1 MAREA
6 NFPKNVV
13 WEINKGDFVRIRGL
27 DSLGK
32 VIGSY
37 GIIVGHKRMHQQWKF
52 PCIEVYNMDTN
63 RIETQVADALEII
76 SRAS

>member
-1 MAREA
+1 MAGEA
-6 NFPKNVV
+6 DFPENVE
-13 WEINKGDFVRIRGL
+13 WKIKIGDFVRICKL

-32 VIGSY
+32 VSGSY
-37 GIIVGHKRMHQQWKF
+37 GIVVRQKRMHQQWLF

-63 RIETQVADALEII
+63 RIETQIADALEII

>member
-1 MAREA
+1 MVGEA
-6 NFPKNVV
+6 NFPENVE
-13 WEINKGDFVRIRGL
+13 WHIGKGDFVRIWRL
-27 DSLGK
+27 NSLGK

-37 GIIVGHKRMHQQWKF
+37 GIVVGQKRMHQQWMF

-63 RIETQVADALEII
+63 RIETQIAGALEII

>member
-1 MAREA
+1 MAGEA
-6 NFPKNVV
+6 NFPQSIV
-13 WEINKGDFVRIRGL
+13 WEINKGDFVRICKL

-32 VIGSY
+32 VNGSY
-37 GIIVGHKRMHQQWKF
+37 GIVVGQKRIHQQWMF

-63 RIETQVADALEII
+63 QIETQIAGALEIV

>member
-1 MAREA
+1 MVGEA

-13 WEINKGDFVRIRGL
+13 WEIKRGDFVRIRRIN
-27 DSLGK
+27 SLGK

-37 GIIVGHKRMHQQWKF
+37 GIVVGQKRIHHQWLF

-63 RIETQVADALEII
+63 QIETQIAGALEIV

>member
-1 MAREA
+1 MAGEA
-6 NFPKNVV
+6 NFPENV
-13 WEINKGDFVRIRGL
+13 ERQINKGDFVRICKL

-32 VIGSY
+32 VSGSY
-37 GIIVGHKRMHQQWKF
+37 GIVVGQKRMHHLWRF

-63 RIETQVADALEII
+63 RIETQIAGALEIV